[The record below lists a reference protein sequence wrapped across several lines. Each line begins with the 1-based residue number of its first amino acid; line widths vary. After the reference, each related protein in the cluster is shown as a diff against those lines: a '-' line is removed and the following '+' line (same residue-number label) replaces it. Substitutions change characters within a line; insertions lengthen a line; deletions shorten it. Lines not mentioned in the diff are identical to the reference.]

1 MVSVI
6 PFSERLKWPEPLVYD
21 GGFGSQLFAHGVE
34 LTNSTLANDLHPE
47 KVVDIH
53 TAYIEAGADAIGT
66 NTFVASSLHLEMAG
80 WEGDDADKIARLGAE
95 HARAAVERS
104 GKEVY
109 VAGSIGPSP
118 GAIEADAG
126 DVDFGIP
133 NESVRQA
140 HERVI
145 HALAESGVDFFCI
158 ETMFSAKE
166 ASIAVDI
173 ARKTGIPIAV
183 NLTYKYTKN
192 RKTGE
197 PLYRTDWGDSAGSL
211 LDILTKGELAD
222 GDNLLESVD
231 ILGLNCGAEANHS
244 EHTGMPYAIRGTQQ
258 IFRELEVRG
267 IESKKLM
274 AYPNAGLPKLDRQTK
289 KTFYSQSAEEMAGQM
304 DELLAAGALIVGG
317 CCGTGPDHIRA
328 FRSAVDHASDS

>member
-1 MVSVI
+1 MIS
-6 PFSERLKWPEPLVYD
+6 FLERLRKSDPLVYD
-21 GGFGSQLFAHGVE
+21 GGFGSQLFARGVE

-53 TAYIEAGADAIGT
+53 STYIRAGSRAIGT
-66 NTFVASSLHLEMAG
+66 NTFVASPLHLEMADR
-80 WEGDDADKIARLGAE
+80 EGHEADKISRLGAK
-95 HARAAVERS
+95 HARTAVEAS
-104 GKEVY
+104 GKDVY

-126 DVDFGIP
+126 DAEFGIA
-133 NESVRQA
+133 NEKVRDA

-145 HALAESGVDFFCI
+145 HALAEGGVDFFCI

-166 ASIAVDI
+166 ASIAVDV
-173 ARKTGIPIAV
+173 ARRTGIPIAV

-197 PLYRTDWGDSAGSL
+197 PLYRTDWGDTAGSL
-211 LDILTKGELAD
+211 LDVLAEGEMAE

-244 EHTGMPYAIRGTQQ
+244 EHTGMPYAIRGIRQLSQ
-258 IFRELEVRG
+258 ELEARG
-267 IESKKLM
+267 IASKRMM
-274 AYPNAGLPKLDRQTK
+274 AYPNAGLPKLDRQTRQ
-289 KTFYSQSAEEMAGQM
+289 TVYSQTPDEMAGQVG
-304 DELLAAGALIVGG
+304 ELLAAGAFIVGG
-317 CCGTGPDHIRA
+317 CCGTGPEHIGA
-328 FRSAVDHASDS
+328 FKKMVDEQCQP

>member
-1 MVSVI
+1 MVS
-6 PFSERLKWPEPLVYD
+6 FLERLSDPKPLIYD
-21 GGFGSQLFAHGVE
+21 GGFGSQLFARGVE
-34 LTNSTLANDLHPE
+34 LTNSTLANDLHPD

-53 TAYIEAGADAIGT
+53 VAYIRAGSDAIGT
-66 NTFVASSLHLEMAG
+66 NTFVASPLHLEMAG
-80 WEGDDADKIARLGAE
+80 REGEEADKIARLGAQ
-95 HARAAVERS
+95 HARSAAEKC
-104 GKEVY
+104 GKEIY

-126 DVDFGIP
+126 DVDFGIADTK
-133 NESVRQA
+133 VRDA

-145 HALAESGVDFFCI
+145 HALAEGGVDFFCI

-166 ASIAVDI
+166 ASIAVDV

-211 LDILTKGELAD
+211 LDVLTEGELAE
-222 GDNLLESVD
+222 GDNLLDSVD

-244 EHTGMPYAIRGTQQ
+244 EHTGMPYAIRGIQQ
-258 IFRELEVRG
+258 LSQELELRE
-267 IESKKLM
+267 IEGKRMM
-274 AYPNAGLPKLDRQTK
+274 AYPNAGLPRLDMQTK
-289 KTFYSQSAEEMAGQM
+289 QTIYSQTPDEMAGQIGV
-304 DELLAAGALIVGG
+304 LLSAGALIVGG
-317 CCGTGPDHIRA
+317 CCGTGPEHIEAIRRA
-328 FRSAVDHASDS
+328 VEEENTR